1 MSYENCIE
9 VIRKAAGDISTDE
22 IDEIVTELQKRQKRI
37 QLAESLTDVGEA
49 AMRAADSIAKDLEMA
64 AIIEKRN
71 AAINAKARIVATSFV
86 QNNFGDDLVG
96 GVKALLVG
104 TNKLGIANRD
114 SVDARQNA
122 WSTKYT
128 GRLVAE
134 LDRAGVQEV
143 FASGTI
149 DRDVARALWSVDG
162 GKFDG
167 PDESMTIAKI
177 INKHQESW
185 RQDLNKHGASIGK
198 IENYIVR
205 QSHDPMKMMRGGF
218 EAWKEE
224 ISTKLDW
231 GKIMAEMPDKDPNQF
246 LEQVYKNLVSGN
258 HQKAPADVTAFKG
271 PGNLAKRLSQDRVL
285 HFKDA
290 DAWFDYNEKFG
301 KDSIRESVFES
312 LTSSAQAIGLF
323 QKLGTNPKS
332 MVETIVKDLIV
343 TADPIQA
350 RNLQQSQKEIS
361 NALSSVDGSMKIPA
375 NETLARVGQTTRA
388 VQNMAKL
395 TGIVS
400 QASDIPIMATEMRY
414 QGGNLFSGIVTAING
429 MLSRVGGTSEEKKQF
444 LYMIGKTA
452 DLNMGNIAAR
462 FSADDTYGGRMAR
475 LQDTFF
481 KFNLMRWWQA
491 VNEETAVMWMGHHL
505 ARNADKSYDQL
516 GRLSRTLELSGIDA
530 PKWEA
535 IRKGAQTAVDGDMY
549 VSPEAM
555 LELQEDALKPL
566 VQPQLDAMYKRTED
580 KIASLNERSS
590 IEAQWA
596 ESRAKKLMEAHERS
610 AQMLNRMMTSKDM
623 QVARRSEYVEA
634 QKELLQA
641 RMERAEAE
649 ADIAAYLLAEKQQNK
664 IKDFLDDVADGKFLQ
679 RAKDVGESLGK
690 KIGTLDERI
699 KTQEQNVKKLAA
711 KFGREELAKF
721 NELDARLNEIA
732 ESMSARGNVESR
744 IARLEKL
751 ENDWAQ
757 TLNRF
762 MGTRDAKLAGAKEYV
777 DELSSLFAYKI
788 DIEKT
793 RAEQRLN
800 AIAEQQ
806 RRAVPTEAIERNVQ
820 FVSRARG
827 GIGER
832 LGEKVGRSERRI
844 VELEKSL
851 RDLEARGERQVE
863 AKYKELSDRLF
874 ERSKELDSF
883 TAEIETRRAKREL
896 IAKEWQE
903 SVGRKE
909 QQIFNDAREELET
922 LVRSYLI
929 DRSSFAV
936 LRPDAKSRAIA
947 LQGTQAGTWEGEGLR
962 MLMQFKGFPISFV
975 QKILGR
981 EVYGQEG
988 TEQITSIMQVVVA
1001 TTIFGYMS
1009 MAAKDMLKGKEPRDP
1024 FDWKTAAAAM
1034 QQGGGLGI
1042 YGDFLFGEMRNRSGQ
1057 GFLASLAGPTFGEL
1071 DKLADLYG
1079 RAKNGDDVGAAIQ
1092 RIILSNTPFANHFML
1107 RPAADYLFLRSITE
1121 AINPGALRRMEEKTT
1136 KEKEQ
1141 EWMIRPSETYLDPL
1155 GALR

>member
-22 IDEIVTELQKRQKRI
+22 IEEIVTELQKRQKRI

-64 AIIEKRN
+64 AIIEKGN
-71 AAINAKARIVATSFV
+71 AARNAKARIVATSFV

-114 SVDARQNA
+114 SVDARQIERRSRYA
-122 WSTKYT
+122 
-128 GRLVAE
+128 GRMEAD
-134 LDRAGVQEV
+134 LDKAGVSEL
-143 FASGTI
+143 FASGMI
-149 DRDVARALWSVDG
+149 DRDIARALWAVDG

-167 PDESMTIAKI
+167 PDEAMTIAKI
-177 INKHQESW
+177 ISKHQESW

-218 EAWKEE
+218 DAWKEE

-231 GKIMAEMPDKDPNQF
+231 GKIMAEMPDKDPDKF
-246 LEQVYKNLVSGN
+246 LDQVYKNLVSGN

-301 KDSIRESVFES
+301 MDNIRESVANS
-312 LTSSAQAIGLF
+312 LDSAAQAVGIF

-332 MVETIVKDLIV
+332 MLDTIIADLQKS
-343 TADPIQA
+343 ADPEQA
-350 RNLQQSQKEIS
+350 RKLTESRKVLD
-361 NALSSVDGSMKIPA
+361 NALAAVDGRMRIPV
-375 NETLARVGQTTRA
+375 NETFARAGIFWRA
-388 VQNMAKL
+388 WQNMAKL
-395 TGIVS
+395 GGAIFA
-400 QASDIPIMATEMRY
+400 QIPDVGVMATEIRY
-414 QGGNLFSGIVTAING
+414 QGGNLFEGIVAALGG
-429 MLSRVGGTSEEKKQF
+429 MARRVGGTSAEKREF
-444 LYMIGKTA
+444 LQMVGKTS
-452 DLNMGNIAAR
+452 DLFLQNIAAR
-462 FSADDTYGGRMAR
+462 FSADDTLGGRMAR
-475 LQDTFF
+475 LQNTFF
-481 KFNLMRWWQA
+481 KWNLMRPFTA
-491 VNEETAVMWMGHHL
+491 INEETAVAFMANRL
-505 ARNADKSYDQL
+505 AQNADKSFENIGNL
-516 GRLSRTLELSGIDA
+516 RRVLELSGIDSQ
-530 PKWEA
+530 KWDA
-535 IRKGAQTAVDGDMY
+535 IRQSAQRAADGDMY
-549 VSPEAM
+549 ISPEAM
-555 LELQEDALKPL
+555 RELQDDVLRPMVKA
-566 VQPQLDAMYKRTED
+566 QLDAMYKRTED
-580 KIASLNERSS
+580 KIASLNERSA
-590 IEAQWA
+590 IEAQWV

-623 QVARRSEYVEA
+623 QAARRSEYVEA

-664 IKDFLDDVADGKFLQ
+664 IKDFLD
-679 RAKDVGESLGK
+679 E
-690 KIGTLDERI
+690 I
-699 KTQEQNVKKLAA
+699 K
-711 KFGREELAKF
+711 
-721 NELDARLNEIA
+721 
-732 ESMSARGNVESR
+732 
-744 IARLEKL
+744 IAREG
-751 ENDWAQ
+751 D
-757 TLNRF
+757 
-762 MGTRDAKLAGAKEYV
+762 V
-777 DELSSLFAYKI
+777 
-788 DIEKT
+788 
-793 RAEQRLN
+793 
-800 AIAEQQ
+800 
-806 RRAVPTEAIERNVQ
+806 ERNVQ
-820 FVSRARG
+820 FVSRVRG

-851 RDLEARGERQVE
+851 RELEARGERQVE

-909 QQIFNDAREELET
+909 QQIFNDARDELET
-922 LVRSYLI
+922 LVRSYLL

-936 LRPDAKSRAIA
+936 LRPDAKTRAIA
-947 LQGTQAGTWEGEGLR
+947 LQGTLPGTPEGEAIR
-962 MLMQFKGFPISFV
+962 MLMQFKSYPISFI

-988 TEQITSIMQVVVA
+988 AERVSGLFQVMA
-1001 TTIFGYMS
+1001 ITTIFGYMA
-1009 MAAKDMLKGKEPRDP
+1009 MAAKDLAKGKEPRDP
-1024 FDWKTAAAAM
+1024 TDFKTIAAAM

-1042 YGDFLFGEMRNRSGQ
+1042 YGDFLFGEMRNRAGQ
-1057 GFLASLAGPTFGEL
+1057 GFLATVAGPTFGEV
-1071 DKLADLYG
+1071 DRLADIWG
-1079 RAKNGDDVGAAIQ
+1079 RLKAGDDAGAASFNLL
-1092 RIILSNTPFANHFML
+1092 LSNTPFGNHFML

-1141 EWMIRPSETYLDPL
+1141 EWLIRPSETYLDPIS
-1155 GALR
+1155 AVR